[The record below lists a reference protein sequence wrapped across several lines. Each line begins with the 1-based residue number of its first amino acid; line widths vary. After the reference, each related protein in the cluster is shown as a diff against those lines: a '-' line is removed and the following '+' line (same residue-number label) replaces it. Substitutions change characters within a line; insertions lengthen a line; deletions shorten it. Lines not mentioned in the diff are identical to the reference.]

1 MLAISKTLIYGSV
14 LLTFLFNPT
23 ETLFHARLNLEGSP
37 PNCSGLREIS
47 VYCHLNLEISRYI
60 SIVIMLWAASGFLP
74 RFAAIPAAYV
84 MWSLSTSISVQEGGD
99 QIAANLGLLM
109 IPLSLSDER
118 INHWMLPAKSSIK
131 NYIASVTLIS
141 ISMQAVF
148 VYFDAAISKIKRP
161 EWADGSAM
169 YYWTRDT
176 TLGQGGLIASFADIV
191 TAQPLGTVAI
201 TWGTI
206 LLEVMLA
213 VAVFVSQRMRYV
225 IAYCAIAFHI
235 LILVYFGL
243 FTFSCTMI
251 GMICFYLLYDRII
264 LRQREGV
271 V

>member
-1 MLAISKTLIYGSV
+1 
-14 LLTFLFNPT
+14 
-23 ETLFHARLNLEGSP
+23 
-37 PNCSGLREIS
+37 
-47 VYCHLNLEISRYI
+47 
-60 SIVIMLWAASGFLP
+60 
-74 RFAAIPAAYV
+74 
-84 MWSLSTSISVQEGGD
+84 
-99 QIAANLGLLM
+99 M
-109 IPLSLSDER
+109 IPLFLSDER
-118 INHWMLPAKSSIK
+118 INHWKLPAKSSIK

-213 VAVFVSQRMRYV
+213 VAVFVPQRMRYV
-225 IAYCAIAFHI
+225 IAYCAIAFHV